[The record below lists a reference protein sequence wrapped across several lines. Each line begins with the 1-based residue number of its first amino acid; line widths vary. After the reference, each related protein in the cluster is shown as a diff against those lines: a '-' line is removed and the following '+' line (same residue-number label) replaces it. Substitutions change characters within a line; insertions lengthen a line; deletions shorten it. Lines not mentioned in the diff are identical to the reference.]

1 MNLTAF
7 VLAGGKSTRM
17 GRDKAL
23 LEFDGETLLAH
34 SLKLARLVAPEVRI
48 IGDAKKF
55 APWGDVV
62 EDIYPEHG
70 PLGGIHAALAGTP
83 TDLNLVL
90 PIDMPL
96 LHAVFLEFLIHKAI
110 ENPAVVTVP
119 RTAGRLHPLCATYR
133 KGFVAIAK
141 RSLEANRN
149 KIDTLFTEVA
159 TQIIEEEEIVEN
171 GFSASLF
178 RNVNTPQDWLE
189 LQSLSSSNPVP
200 DKPHVS

>member
-1 MNLTAF
+1 MKLTAF

-23 LEFDGETLLAH
+23 LEFEGETLLTRAVN
-34 SLKLARLVAPEVRI
+34 LARSVTAEVRV

-70 PLGGIHAALAGTP
+70 PLGGIHAALNGSSTES
-83 TDLNLVL
+83 NLVL

-96 LHAVFLEFLIHKAI
+96 LDARFLEFLTQKAVANQAI
-110 ENPAVVTVP
+110 VTVP
-119 RTAGRLHPLCATYR
+119 RTGGRLHPLCATYR
-133 KGFVAIAK
+133 KEFAEIAK

-149 KIDTLFTEVA
+149 RIDALFSEVA
-159 TQIIEEEEIVEN
+159 TQIVEEEEILRN
-171 GFSASLF
+171 GFSSSLF

-189 LQSLSSSNPVP
+189 LQSSRPLEPGAR
-200 DKPHVS
+200 

>member
-23 LEFDGETLLAH
+23 LEFQGETLLTHAV
-34 SLKLARLVAPEVRI
+34 KLARSVTPEVRI
-48 IGDAKKF
+48 IGNAKKF

-70 PLGGIHAALAGTP
+70 PLGGIHAALAGTA
-83 TDLNLVL
+83 TEVNLVL
-90 PIDMPL
+90 PVDMPL
-96 LHAVFLEFLIHKAI
+96 LDAGFLAFLIHKATG
-110 ENPAVVTVP
+110 NPAMATVP

-133 KGFVAIAK
+133 KQFVDIAK

-149 KIDTLFTEVA
+149 KIDALFTEVL
-159 TQIIEEEEIVEN
+159 TQIIEEEEIVQN
-171 GFSASLF
+171 GFSPSLF
-178 RNVNTPQDWLE
+178 RNVNTPEDWRE
-189 LQSLSSSNPVP
+189 LQLLNSSQG
-200 DKPHVS
+200 KAQ

>member
-1 MNLTAF
+1 MKLTAF

-23 LEFDGETLLAH
+23 LEFEGETLLTHAVN
-34 SLKLARLVAPEVRI
+34 LARAVTPSVRI

-70 PLGGIHAALAGTP
+70 PLGGIHAALVGTP

-96 LHAVFLEFLIHKAI
+96 LDACFLEFLIQKAM
-110 ENPAVVTVP
+110 PSSAVITVP
-119 RTAGRLHPLCATYR
+119 RTGGRMHPLCATYR
-133 KGFVAIAK
+133 TEFVDIAK

-149 KIDTLFTEVA
+149 KIDALFSEVE
-159 TQIIEEEEIVEN
+159 TQVIEEGEILQN
-171 GFSASLF
+171 GFSPSLF
-178 RNVNTPQDWLE
+178 RNVNTPQDWQE
-189 LQSLSSSNPVP
+189 LQSLKSLQ
-200 DKPHVS
+200 DRAR